1 MKKSILFAGFVVVA
15 GIAALVYGE
24 TSGNVP
30 ADVPSAPSATVNVI
44 TLVQRSVPMRIV
56 GSGSI
61 VAGTAEMDVSLA
73 APGIVTGFMARPGQ
87 AVTAE
92 QVLANVAPDPQ
103 SAAALRRAE
112 DAVTAARIARDHVV
126 ALLARHLATT
136 ADVAAA
142 TQGLSDA
149 NATLVALRVSGTGEN
164 HTVTAPFAGIVTAIA
179 AAPGGVLPAGTV
191 LVKLAPAGRL
201 TVLVGLSEAEALRV
215 HAGDAAMLTSLNTG
229 RRIPAT
235 VAQRAAM
242 LDPQTG
248 LMDVFLVPQASVA
261 LGEPV
266 RVSIT
271 VGTVTGYLVPR
282 AAVLS
287 DEQGNYVYQLDA
299 HDIAHREAANV
310 LEADGAMSVLA
321 PSLDPGTR
329 IATTGAYQLSDGMAA
344 TLQGSGQGSG
354 H

>member
-1 MKKSILFAGFVVVA
+1 
-15 GIAALVYGE
+15 
-24 TSGNVP
+24 
-30 ADVPSAPSATVNVI
+30 
-44 TLVQRSVPMRIV
+44 
-56 GSGSI
+56 
-61 VAGTAEMDVSLA
+61 
-73 APGIVTGFMARPGQ
+73 
-87 AVTAE
+87 
-92 QVLANVAPDPQ
+92 
-103 SAAALRRAE
+103 
-112 DAVTAARIARDHVV
+112 
-126 ALLARHLATT
+126 
-136 ADVAAA
+136 
-142 TQGLSDA
+142 
-149 NATLVALRVSGTGEN
+149 
-164 HTVTAPFAGIVTAIA
+164 
-179 AAPGGVLPAGTV
+179 
-191 LVKLAPAGRL
+191 
-201 TVLVGLSEAEALRV
+201 
-215 HAGDAAMLTSLNTG
+215 
-229 RRIPAT
+229 
-235 VAQRAAM
+235 M